1 MRDMIEAALLGVV
14 EALTEFLPVSSTGH
28 LIIAADLLGFDG
40 PPGKVFEVVIQMG
53 AILAV
58 LVLYFRRFRDVLLG
72 LAKNDPGARRFVVAI
87 VLAFLPAAVLGA
99 LFHKYIKFYLFTPM
113 VVAIA
118 LILGGIAILVI
129 ERIRTTAT
137 VREIEQFTPKLALSI
152 GFIQCIAMIPGVSRS
167 GATILGAL
175 LMGVERKTA
184 AEFSFFLAIPTLTG
198 AAVYDLFKNRAV
210 LSSEGMEL
218 IAIGFV
224 AAFIVSLWIIRWFVG
239 FVSQHGFAPFAWYRI
254 VAGSALLISLLLR

>member
-28 LIIAADLLGFDG
+28 LIVAADLLGFDG

-58 LVLYFRRFRDVLLG
+58 LVLYFRRFWDVLLG
-72 LAKNDPGARRFVVAI
+72 LGRNDPGARRFAVAI

-99 LFHKYIKFYLFTPM
+99 LFHKYIKAYLFTPL

-129 ERIRTTAT
+129 ERIRTQTT

-175 LMGVERKTA
+175 LMGV
-184 AEFSFFLAIPTLTG
+184 
-198 AAVYDLFKNRAV
+198 
-210 LSSEGMEL
+210 
-218 IAIGFV
+218 
-224 AAFIVSLWIIRWFVG
+224 
-239 FVSQHGFAPFAWYRI
+239 
-254 VAGSALLISLLLR
+254 

>member
-72 LAKNDPGARRFVVAI
+72 LAKGDPGARRFVVAI